1 MTEEIPSEF
10 WQGIEEF
17 NQHEFYACHDTLEAL
32 WMEASEPEK
41 RFYQGVLQIAVGCY
55 HLGNLN
61 WRGAVILLGEGMRRL
76 EAYEP
81 AYSGI
86 DVTELR
92 EQSAE
97 LLTALQ
103 QAGAE
108 NVVDFVEQMQ
118 QNENASQLPKIVRIE
133 A

>member
-118 QNENASQLPKIVRIE
+118 QDENVSHLPKILRIE